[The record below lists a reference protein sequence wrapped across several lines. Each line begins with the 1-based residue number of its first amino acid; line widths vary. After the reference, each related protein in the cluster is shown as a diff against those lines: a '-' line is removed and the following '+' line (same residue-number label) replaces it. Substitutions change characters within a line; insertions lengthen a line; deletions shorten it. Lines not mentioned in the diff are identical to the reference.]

1 MTKSVKFLL
10 TFLAIT
16 TIVLIGVGEHI
27 RFEKR
32 QAEFQFQVKKEMED
46 RINQLK
52 EDLNEQT
59 AGYSVNSFYSTALS
73 KDVNSTTGT
82 IAVDSS
88 QTINGE
94 EITFS
99 PPFYI
104 TINQGQPNA
113 EISECWTLTTST
125 SLNEFKN
132 CNRGLSFSGSGS
144 TSTISNNRKAH
155 SSGEPVIQSDVHYTF
170 EQLLDK
176 NTREILTASKTFID
190 GFAVGASSTG
200 VGGLVK
206 WCDTFL
212 CASNDAGATFYS
224 IQGSNATS
232 TPDGGLGIL
241 RVSLGGATTSSVF

>member
-94 EITFS
+94 EMNLKIVIAGFHFQDQAVLQLFLIIVK
-99 PPFYI
+99 PI
-104 TINQGQPNA
+104 A
-113 EISECWTLTTST
+113 L
-125 SLNEFKN
+125 
-132 CNRGLSFSGSGS
+132 GS
-144 TSTISNNRKAH
+144 R
-155 SSGEPVIQSDVHYTF
+155 
-170 EQLLDK
+170 
-176 NTREILTASKTFID
+176 
-190 GFAVGASSTG
+190 
-200 VGGLVK
+200 
-206 WCDTFL
+206 
-212 CASNDAGATFYS
+212 
-224 IQGSNATS
+224 
-232 TPDGGLGIL
+232 
-241 RVSLGGATTSSVF
+241 